1 MEAAEEEAAAERGA
15 PAAVECA
22 IPAGIP
28 AAEHEAAF
36 PVEAGDAARQAA
48 MEADPSEAEVIPPAF
63 PETAFPETAFPETA
77 FRAAGEARTPL
88 DPAPSVLLL

>member
-48 MEADPSEAEVIPPAF
+48 MEAGPSEAEVILP
-63 PETAFPETAFPETA
+63 AFPETA

>member
-1 MEAAEEEAAAERGA
+1 MEAAA

-36 PVEAGDAARQAA
+36 PAEAGDTARQAA
-48 MEADPSEAEVIPPAF
+48 MEAGPSEAEVIPP
-63 PETAFPETAFPETA
+63 AFPETAFPETA

>member
-28 AAEHEAAF
+28 AAEHESAF
-36 PVEAGDAARQAA
+36 PAEAGDAARQAA
-48 MEADPSEAEVIPPAF
+48 MEAGPSEAEVIPP
-63 PETAFPETAFPETA
+63 AFPETA